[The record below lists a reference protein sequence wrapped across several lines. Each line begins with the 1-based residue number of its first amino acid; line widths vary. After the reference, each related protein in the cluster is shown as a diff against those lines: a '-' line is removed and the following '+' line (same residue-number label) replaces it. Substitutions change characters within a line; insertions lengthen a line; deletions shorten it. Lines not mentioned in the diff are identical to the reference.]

1 VGFTDGLVQ
10 GLTGIDI
17 VGDDYYETNLG
28 KGVNKNVSKFAPVA
42 AGLATGIATGNPQAG
57 MAVYQGTKSLG
68 NEAHAEP
75 EGPIDPYNGINPA
88 VAEDGMPT
96 GDIPK
101 MFNIEKGELIV
112 DPATG
117 DIVED
122 LDSFKY
128 KPHSKNKKNEHQ
140 GNFIELP
147 EGLTI
152 IPKKDADRFRK
163 NPNLRKGIIR
173 NVENLFK
180 ERMAFGKDSNG
191 NIQEYNKV
199 LKAQDGVMTNGSPL
213 RLNDPN
219 FMPFNHPY
227 AQDPLTLS
235 MSGSNGMIQGNP
247 NLMPPSMSNQ
257 LPSAY
262 ASDYSDYT
270 DLNTDIQ
277 PLGSAKPTITPNF
290 DILKP
295 DPKVMATGNPN
306 LKYNPKGIPS
316 TGSFGGGNDSENL
329 MTPGNYVGLTGA
341 LIGGLGPLAVT
352 KKVGIDKDEFNTF
365 GNVSNRAAN
374 ALSSVLGKS
383 REEAMRTL
391 RSNTNMAT
399 NINRNASSNF
409 STMSAR
415 NQSAVNNL
423 NQNVGRTA
431 LQYDVP
437 LAQGLSSI
445 YGNADMAYAGADER
459 RLERL
464 DQNRDNYYSNLSSN
478 LTNLGQLTQHTGRE
492 MNRTKENQ
500 IKLNTLQSSDFK
512 ANPDGTYSHKG
523 DTYIFDSKT
532 NSFIK
537 K

>member
-1 VGFTDGLVQ
+1 MSFKDNINKLGRSWVEGMVGGFDGTIQ

-17 VGDDYYETNLG
+17 VGDDFYKTEAG
-28 KGVNKNVSKFAPVA
+28 KSYNRAITKAMPIA
-42 AGLATGIATGNPQAG
+42 AGATVGVATGNPQAG
-57 MAVYQGTKSLG
+57 MATYKTTSALGT
-68 NEAHAEP
+68 EAHADP
-75 EGPIDPYNGINPA
+75 VAPTDPYNGINPA
-88 VAEDGMPT
+88 IAQDGMPT
-96 GDIPK
+96 GNIPK
-101 MFNIEKGELIV
+101 MFNIEKGELVV

-117 DIVED
+117 EIIED
-122 LDSFKY
+122 LDSYRY

-152 IPKKDADRFRK
+152 IPKKDADKFRK

-199 LKAQDGVMTNGSPL
+199 LKAQTGVMTDAPIGPWM
-213 RLNDPN
+213 DPN
-219 FMPFNHPY
+219 SYNVFYPQTESPY
-227 AQDPLTLS
+227 AMPGGAYPTLS
-235 MSGSNGMIQGNP
+235 SSLDSNIATGDP
-247 NLMPPSMSNQ
+247 NL
-257 LPSAY
+257 A
-262 ASDYSDYT
+262 
-270 DLNTDIQ
+270 
-277 PLGSAKPTITPNF
+277 
-290 DILKP
+290 
-295 DPKVMATGNPN
+295 
-306 LKYNPKGIPS
+306 YNPKGLPASEDIDRT
-316 TGSFGGGNDSENL
+316 TGSNNL
-329 MTPGNYVGLTGA
+329 MTPGNYVGLAGA
-341 LIGGLGPLAVT
+341 LIGGLGPLGIT
-352 KKVGIDKDEFNTF
+352 KKVGIDRDEFNTF
-365 GNVSNRAAN
+365 GNVSNRAAD

-391 RSNTNMAT
+391 RANTNMAT

-445 YGNADMAYAGADER
+445 YGNADMAYAGAEER

-512 ANPDGTYSHKG
+512 ANADGTFTHLG
-523 DTYIFDSKT
+523 EVYIFDPKT
-532 NSFIK
+532 NSFTK